1 MRLTEMVSCSGCAA
15 KLSPS
20 LLAQVLGGL
29 PAQPKDENVMVGFDK
44 ADDAGVYRL
53 RDDLAIVQTVDFFT
67 PIVDDP
73 FIYGQIA
80 ALNSINDVW
89 AMAGTPLTALA
100 ITCFPKEGV
109 DPAILGEIMR
119 GGLETLN
126 KYGVTLIGG
135 HSVASEQIMFGY
147 SVTGVIDPDK
157 IATNSGAR
165 PGDVIVLT
173 KPIGTG
179 VISAGIKFAKASAEV
194 AASSIATMSMPGK
207 YAAET
212 MREFGVKGATD
223 VTGFS
228 LLGHAWE
235 MARASGV
242 TIEIDA
248 AAVPLLDGALELAAA
263 GVLTSA
269 DKTNREY
276 VGDDISIAESVSKEM
291 GCLLY
296 DPQTAGGM
304 LISVS
309 KDRANDLLGRLRESY
324 PRADVIGRVTE
335 RVSQSIVV
343 NSL

>member
-1 MRLTEMVSCSGCAA
+1 
-15 KLSPS
+15 
-20 LLAQVLGGL
+20 
-29 PAQPKDENVMVGFDK
+29 MVGFDK

-73 FIYGQIA
+73 FVYGQIA

-100 ITCFPKEGV
+100 ITCFPKKGV
-109 DPAILGEIMR
+109 DPAILGAIMR

-135 HSVASEQIMFGY
+135 HSVDSEQIMFGY
-147 SVTGVIDPDK
+147 AVTGVIDPAK
-157 IATNSGAR
+157 IATNAGAR
-165 PGDVIVLT
+165 PGDVIILT

-179 VISAGIKFAKASAEV
+179 VISTGIKFEKTTPEV
-194 AASSIATMSMPGK
+194 AASSVATMLTPGK
-207 YAAET
+207 YAAEA

-223 VTGFS
+223 VTGFA

-235 MARASGV
+235 MARASSV
-242 TIEIDA
+242 TILIEPA
-248 AAVPLLDGALELAAA
+248 NVPLLDGALDLATA
-263 GVLTSA
+263 GVITGA

-276 VGDDISIAESVSKEM
+276 VGDDIEIDQSVSKEM
-291 GCLLY
+291 RRLLY

-304 LISVS
+304 LIAIPP
-309 KDRANDLLGRLRESY
+309 KLAPDLLARLRENY
-324 PRADVIGRVTE
+324 PRADVIGRVTDLGL
-335 RVSQSIVV
+335 RSIAVGAIA
-343 NSL
+343 N